1 MVDLLEIGE
10 ILPNGT
16 YRLFDGARDYRRIR
30 QTTAQK
36 NFLANNGLQ
45 FVNSSALSA
54 VGVDGNDLI
63 IRFHNGSM
71 YRYSGA
77 SYLFDEQVGADSRG
91 RFFNRQV
98 RGKFRFKK
106 IASLPLPKALQTAE
120 TMEAELLSDEQIFK
134 TLETQDFKKLISNL
148 ENPKIKFNVAFDNS
162 GNELLQIL
170 INGVAIYYLMETV
183 LKEAKKPREIYL
195 EQLGIAI

>member
-30 QTTAQK
+30 QTAAQK
-36 NFLANNGLQ
+36 NFLAHNGLQ
-45 FVNSSALSA
+45 FVNSSAISA
-54 VGVDGNDLI
+54 VGVNEDDLI

-71 YRYSGA
+71 YSYKGA
-77 SYLFDEQVGADSRG
+77 GGLFDKQVGANSRG
-91 RFFNRQV
+91 RYFNRNV
-98 RGKFRFKK
+98 KGKYPFTKLT
-106 IASLPLPKALQTAE
+106 SLPFPQNLQTIETAE
-120 TMEAELLSDEQIFK
+120 MELLSDEQIFK
-134 TLETQDFKKLISNL
+134 TIETQDFKQLISNL
-148 ENPKIKFNVAFDNS
+148 ENPKIKFNIAFDNS

-170 INGVAIYYLMETV
+170 INGVAIYFLMETV

>member
-16 YRLFDGARDYRRIR
+16 YRLFDGAREYKRIR

-54 VGVDGNDLI
+54 VGVNEDDLI

-71 YRYSGA
+71 YSYSGA
-77 SYLFDEQVGADSRG
+77 SYLFDEQVGANSRG
-91 RFFNRQV
+91 RFFNRRV

-106 IASLPLPKALQTAE
+106 LASLPLPKALQTAE

-134 TLETQDFKKLISNL
+134 TLETQEFKKLIKNL
-148 ENPKIKFNVAFDNS
+148 EQPKINFNVAFDNA

-183 LKEAKKPREIYL
+183 LKEAKKPREIYF
-195 EQLGIAI
+195 EQLGIKI

>member
-1 MVDLLEIGE
+1 MVNLLEIGE

-54 VGVDGNDLI
+54 VGVNEDDLI

-71 YRYSGA
+71 Y
-77 SYLFDEQVGADSRG
+77 SYKNAGRLFDKQVGANSRG
-91 RFFNRQV
+91 RYFNRNV
-98 RGKFRFKK
+98 KGKYPFVKLT
-106 IASLPLPKALQTAE
+106 SLPFPQNIQTIETAE
-120 TMEAELLSDEQIFK
+120 MELLSDEQIFK
-134 TLETQDFKKLISNL
+134 TIETQDFKQLISNL

>member
-1 MVDLLEIGE
+1 MVNLLEIGE
-10 ILPNGT
+10 LLPNGT
-16 YRLFDGARDYRRIR
+16 YRLFDGAREYRRIR

-45 FVNSSALSA
+45 FVNSSAISA
-54 VGVDGNDLI
+54 VGIDGDNLI

-71 YRYSGA
+71 YSYRGA
-77 SYLFDEQVGADSRG
+77 GYLFDKQVGANSRG
-91 RFFNRQV
+91 RYFNRNIK
-98 RGKFRFKK
+98 GKFPFVKLP
-106 IASLPLPKALQTAE
+106 SLPFPKSIQTAE
-120 TMEAELLSDEQIFK
+120 TEEMELLSDEQIFK
-134 TLETQDFKKLISNL
+134 TLETQEFKDLIRNL
-148 ENPKIKFNVAFDNS
+148 ENPTIKFNIAFDDS

-183 LKEAKKPREIYL
+183 LKEAKQPREIYF

>member
-1 MVDLLEIGE
+1 MVNLLEIGE

-30 QTTAQK
+30 QTAAQK
-36 NFLANNGLQ
+36 NFLAHNGLQ
-45 FVNSSALSA
+45 FVNSSAISA
-54 VGVDGNDLI
+54 VGVNEDDLI

-71 YRYSGA
+71 YSYSGA
-77 SYLFDEQVGADSRG
+77 SYLFDEQVGANSRG
-91 RFFNRQV
+91 RFFNRRV

-134 TLETQDFKKLISNL
+134 TLETQDFKELIKNL
-148 ENPKIKFNVAFDNS
+148 EQPKIEFNVAFDNS